1 MQGFIYGELEYNEM
15 CITILKCMKE
25 RPLLS

>member
-1 MQGFIYGELEYNEM
+1 MQGFIYEELDYNEM
-15 CITILKCMKE
+15 CIEILECMKE